1 MLALVSTI
9 GLRELRERA
18 GELVRRAEVGEI
30 CVVTVNGRE
39 VARLGPVRRRQWR
52 RAADI
57 APIFAGPPD
66 PDWTADRALLGYT
79 MQSPRSGPSYG

>member
-18 GELVRRAEVGEI
+18 GELVRRAEAGETL
-30 CVVTVNGRE
+30 VVTVNGRE
-39 VARLGPVRRRQWR
+39 VAQLGPERQRQWR

-66 PDWTADRALLGYT
+66 PDWAADRALLDYT
-79 MQSPRSGPSYG
+79 MQSPRSGPSHG